1 MDVKKKDKLSRSFFC
16 YIVHHYQTIHL
27 MTTST
32 QNYTK
37 SRKQANWITVGTIG
51 LFFFIFGF
59 VTWLNGILI
68 PYLKISCELN
78 HFESYLV
85 AFSFYVAYV
94 IMALPSS
101 WILKKTGLKMGM
113 MLGLFVMAGGALF
126 FIPAAMTRTYGLF
139 LSGLFIMG
147 AGLAILQT
155 AANPYITIIGPIE
168 SAAQRIS
175 IMGICNKSAGIIA
188 TFLFGVMALSDGD
201 AMIESLKSLDTA
213 QKAVALDN
221 LAARVI
227 IPYIGMALILV
238 TIGVLVKV
246 SRLPELDPDVENAG
260 KDEEFY
266 AGRSSVFQFPFLLLG
281 VIAIFCDV
289 GLEIV
294 AGNTII
300 SYGLSQGI
308 PISIAKYFTSF
319 TMLAMIIGYTTGV
332 IAIPRYVSQSKAL
345 RICAIVGIILTGLAI
360 VSPKMISVLFI
371 ALLGMANSLIW
382 PSVWPLAIDGLGRFT
397 RIGSSL
403 LIMGNLGGALLP
415 LLYGRLADIATPQQA
430 YLVMIPCYFFILYY
444 AMAGHKAG
452 KRVKRLP
459 EMV

>member
-1 MDVKKKDKLSRSFFC
+1 MAV
-16 YIVHHYQTIHL
+16 
-27 MTTST
+27 T
-32 QNYTK
+32 QK
-37 SRKQANWITVGTIG
+37 SKGKSAQANWITVGTIG

-68 PYLKISCELN
+68 PYLKISCELT

-94 IMALPSS
+94 IMAIPSS
-101 WILKKTGLKMGM
+101 WVLKRTGLKTGM
-113 MLGLFVMAGGALF
+113 MLGLIVMAGGALLF
-126 FIPAAMTRTYGLF
+126 VPAAMTRTYGLF

-147 AGLAILQT
+147 TGLAILQT
-155 AANPYITIIGPIE
+155 AANPYITMLGPIE

-201 AMIESLKSLDTA
+201 ALLASLKSMDAA

-221 LAARVI
+221 LASRVI
-227 IPYIGMALILV
+227 IPYIGMAVILV
-238 TIGVLVKV
+238 VIGILVKI
-246 SRLPELDPDVENAG
+246 SGLPEIDPDVENTG
-260 KDEEFY
+260 EDKEFY
-266 AGRSSVFQFPFLLLG
+266 GRKTSIFQFPFLLLG

-294 AGNTII
+294 AGDTII

-308 PISIAKYFTSF
+308 PISIAKYFTSL
-319 TMLAMIIGYTTGV
+319 TMVAMIIGYTTGV
-332 IAIPRYVSQSKAL
+332 IVIPRYISQSKAL
-345 RICAIVGIILTGLAI
+345 RICAILGIILTVLALTT
-360 VSPKMISVLFI
+360 PRAASVVFI

-403 LIMGNLGGALLP
+403 LIMGNLGGALVP
-415 LLYGRLADIATPQQA
+415 LLYGRLADIANPQLA
-430 YLVMIPCYFFILYY
+430 YIVVIPCYFFILYY
-444 AMAGHKAG
+444 AISGHKVG
-452 KRVKRLP
+452 KRVKQLP
-459 EMV
+459 ERA